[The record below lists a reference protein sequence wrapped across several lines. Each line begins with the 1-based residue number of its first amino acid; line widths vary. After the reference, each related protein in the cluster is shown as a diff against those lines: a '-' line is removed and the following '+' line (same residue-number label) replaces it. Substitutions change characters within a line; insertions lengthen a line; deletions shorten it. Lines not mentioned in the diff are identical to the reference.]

1 MSDNPFS
8 DDNSSTSASSKK
20 PKIHYNL
27 HKIPHNESVW
37 IISTIPLRS
46 VLILIHSRDL
56 LQGGLRSQN
65 MRLPTQG

>member
-1 MSDNPFS
+1 MLDNPFS
-8 DDNSSTSASSKK
+8 DDSSSTSTSLRK

-27 HKIPHNESVW
+27 HKIPHNESVC
-37 IISTIPLRS
+37 IISTIPLRP
-46 VLILIHSRDL
+46 VLILIHNRDL